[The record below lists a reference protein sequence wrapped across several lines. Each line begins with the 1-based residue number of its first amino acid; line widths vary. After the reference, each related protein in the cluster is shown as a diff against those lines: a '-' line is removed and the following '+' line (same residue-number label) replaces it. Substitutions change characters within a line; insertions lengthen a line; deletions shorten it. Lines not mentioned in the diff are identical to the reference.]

1 MSDDGFRPSLDPR
14 EVPEPIRLG
23 IAALIADC
31 AATIDGGQLERWPDF
46 FTAKCVYRIISRSEF
61 EKGRPIGFLYCDN
74 RDMLGDRVRAMRSA
88 NVFQPHVY
96 RHVLGAPRIL
106 GQRAGA
112 FEVETSYVV
121 IRTAIPEGAM
131 MVFSAGCY
139 LDEVVLEAGAPRLR
153 SRTVITDSDSIDML
167 LVLPI

>member
-14 EVPEPIRLG
+14 EVPEPIRLAIG
-23 IAALIADC
+23 TLIVDC
-31 AATIDGGQLERWPDF
+31 AAAIDGGQLERWPDY
-46 FTAKCVYRIISRSEF
+46 FTEACVYRIIARSEF
-61 EKGRPIGFLYCDN
+61 DKGRPIGFLTCDN
-74 RDMLGDRVRAMRSA
+74 RAMLGDRIRAMRSA

-96 RHVLGAPRIL
+96 RHVLSPPRIL

-131 MVFSAGCY
+131 MVFSAGRY
-139 LDEVVLEAGAPRLR
+139 LDEIVLEAGTPRLR

-167 LVLPI
+167 LVMPI